1 MEEKTM
7 SLLCYQMQSQRV
19 DITPPYAIES
29 QLEPTASFERFPWLL
44 EALRGLQRI
53 CESGQNISG
62 IGDLRISS
70 QTASFVRR
78 VLSLI
83 SIPRLPVPRISPIS
97 GGGVGLLW
105 NISGKEVVI
114 TVYPN
119 DERLAYMLSN
129 EQDELVSDGMLT
141 LEQQRTLN
149 SILGQLV
156 ER

>member
-1 MEEKTM
+1 MEEETM
-7 SLLCYQMQSQRV
+7 SLLCYQAQSQRV

-29 QLEPTASFERFPWLL
+29 QLEPTASFEEFPWLL
-44 EALRGLQRI
+44 GALRGLQRI
-53 CESGQNISG
+53 CDSGQNIPG
-62 IGDLRISS
+62 IGDLRISP
-70 QTASFVRR
+70 QTSSFVRR
-78 VLSLI
+78 LLSFI

-105 NISGKEVVI
+105 NVGGKEAVL

-129 EQDELVSDGMLT
+129 EEDELVSDGLLT
-141 LEQQRTLN
+141 LDQQRTLN
-149 SILGQLV
+149 SLLGWLV